1 MRPNYACTPT
11 KPFYNMD
18 SILRYVFLLLAMT
31 SFYMMYISLLNNGFF
46 NLLSHQLAT
55 RALPGESDI
64 TLLSEYTGLKA
75 LDGILESTVI
85 FFWPI
90 CQGHHVGLSLMGL
103 SFSGGMVGIW
113 MIVVAHI
120 CRTRSFMRGMVITLI
135 VGIAQQAVGPGIV
148 IPCYFALTS
157 RARLA
162 NKNLRLTGTYSTSN
176 HGLVVSM
183 TMSYIFPLVIIS
195 LPAPAMISLHFK
207 QQAIAA
213 WQGWPVYFV
222 VIMTIH
228 HLFISRGRRKEALA
242 RRQVLSVYH
251 FCFACSCLCHMAWL
265 SVFVTSKIQSLTQ
278 SRNLWYLCPYGVTF
292 PLLNQPAQGLGALEA
307 GLFTF
312 LQWDYGVAVAAT
324 MVWSTDRYIQECHRP
339 GLEIDKVRLI
349 RRLLGWILIDGP
361 SATAVR
367 LVWESEGSSYLQNPN
382 QGVKTKVNYSSEAE
396 NGSMLLVVT
405 LVILFIWFIIPNP
418 VKRSNVSV
426 PTVTLFNPY
435 LPEFLS
441 RVWFNSTAPTV
452 IYKGYRQYKDRAFR
466 LLKPDGDIIVLSN
479 KYVEELRQLPLTTL
493 NALEAVFEDH
503 VGTYTTILNDS
514 HLHTEV
520 IQKRLTPA
528 ISRLIPRIIDEL
540 DHGFD
545 VEMPECED
553 KWVLIRPYE
562 VFLRLV
568 ARAGARVFVGPEICR
583 TEKWLTAS
591 IDFTKNIF
599 MTITLLRP
607 IPSFLHP
614 IIGPMLPSSRSLDT
628 QLRYVQ
634 DELLGPEIVK
644 RRQRQASRDPDY
656 EKPDD
661 FLQWMIDL
669 TQNDK
674 EGDPSNI
681 AHRLLGLTSMA
692 VVHTSAMSI
701 THGLYDLITMPQWLE
716 PLREEIQEVMPN
728 WKSTSYSSLRFN
740 PPGELSFHRV
750 VKKDLV
756 LSDGLRLPKG
766 THICMASGPIG
777 MDTKYISDP
786 DAFDALRYVDGDK
799 AQSQFVHTSATSMH
813 FGLGRYACPGRF
825 FATFVLK
832 AILSRFL
839 VEYEFRFGP
848 DQVGRPK
855 NMLLGDK
862 IVPNTSVD
870 VYVRKRTGSRKT
882 A

>member
-1 MRPNYACTPT
+1 
-11 KPFYNMD
+11 MD
-18 SILRYVFLLLAMT
+18 SLLRYVFLLLAMT
-31 SFYMMYISLLNNGFF
+31 SFYMMYISLFNNGFF

-64 TLLSEYTGLKA
+64 ALLSEYTGLKA

-90 CQGHHVGLSLMGL
+90 SQGHHVGLSLTGL

-113 MIVVAHI
+113 MIVVVHI
-120 CRTRSFMRGMVITLI
+120 CRTRSFMRSI
-135 VGIAQQAVGPGIV
+135 V
-148 IPCYFALTS
+148 
-157 RARLA
+157 
-162 NKNLRLTGTYSTSN
+162 
-176 HGLVVSM
+176 M
-183 TMSYIFPLVIIS
+183 
-195 LPAPAMISLHFK
+195 
-207 QQAIAA
+207 
-213 WQGWPVYFV
+213 
-222 VIMTIH
+222 
-228 HLFISRGRRKEALA
+228 KEASA

-251 FCFACSCLCHMAWL
+251 FGFACSCLCHMAWL
-265 SVFVTSKIQSLTQ
+265 SVFVASKILSLTQ
-278 SRNLWYLCPYGVTF
+278 SSNLWYLCPYGVTF
-292 PLLNQPAQGLGALEA
+292 PLLNHPAQGLGALEA

-312 LQWDYGVAVAAT
+312 LQWDYGIAAVAA
-324 MVWSTDRYIQECHRP
+324 MVWSIDRYIQECHRAE
-339 GLEIDKVRLI
+339 LEIDKLRLI
-349 RRLLGWILIDGP
+349 LRLLGWILIDGP

-367 LVWESEGSSYLQNPN
+367 LIWESEGPSYLQNPN
-382 QGVKTKVNYSSEAE
+382 QGGFVY
-396 NGSMLLVVT
+396 LCFVVT
-405 LVILFIWFIIPNP
+405 IP
-418 VKRSNVSV
+418 
-426 PTVTLFNPY
+426 TM
-435 LPEFLS
+435 
-441 RVWFNSTAPTV
+441 
-452 IYKGYRQYKDRAFR
+452 QDRLAH
-466 LLKPDGDIIVLSN
+466 
-479 KYVEELRQLPLTTL
+479 
-493 NALEAVFEDH
+493 DH
-503 VGTYTTILNDS
+503 VGKYTTILNDS

-540 DHGFD
+540 DHGFA

-568 ARAGARVFVGPEICR
+568 ARAGARVFVGPELCR

-644 RRQRQASRDPDY
+644 RRQRQASGDPDY

-669 TQNDK
+669 AQNDK
-674 EGDPSNI
+674 EGDPGNI

-716 PLREEIQEVMPN
+716 PLRQEIQEIMPD
-728 WKSTSYSSLRFN
+728 WKSSSYSSLVSLRRLDSFLKESQRFN

-777 MDTKYISDP
+777 MDTKYVSDP
-786 DAFDALRYVDGDK
+786 NTFDAFRYVDGDK

-870 VYVRKRTGSRKT
+870 VYVRKRTGSRNT

>member
-1 MRPNYACTPT
+1 
-11 KPFYNMD
+11 MD
-18 SILRYVFLLLAMT
+18 SVLRYVFLLLAMT
-31 SFYMMYISLLNNGFF
+31 SFYMMYVSLFNSGFF

-55 RALPGESDI
+55 RALPGDSD
-64 TLLSEYTGLKA
+64 TALLSEYTRLKV

-85 FFWPI
+85 SFWPI
-90 CQGHHVGLSLMGL
+90 SQGHHVGLSLMGL

-113 MIVVAHI
+113 MMVVVHI
-120 CRTRSFMRGMVITLI
+120 CRTRSFMRGMVIK
-135 VGIAQQAVGPGIV
+135 GA
-148 IPCYFALTS
+148 S
-157 RARLA
+157 
-162 NKNLRLTGTYSTSN
+162 
-176 HGLVVSM
+176 
-183 TMSYIFPLVIIS
+183 
-195 LPAPAMISLHFK
+195 
-207 QQAIAA
+207 
-213 WQGWPVYFV
+213 
-222 VIMTIH
+222 
-228 HLFISRGRRKEALA
+228 A
-242 RRQVLSVYH
+242 RRQVFSVYH
-251 FCFACSCLCHMAWL
+251 FGFACSCLCHMAWL
-265 SVFVTSKIQSLTQ
+265 SVFVASKIQSLTQ
-278 SRNLWYLCPYGVTF
+278 SRNPCYLCPYGVTF
-292 PLLNQPAQGLGALEA
+292 PLLKQPAQGLGTLEA

-312 LQWDYGVAVAAT
+312 LQWDYGVAAAAT
-324 MVWSTDRYIQECHRP
+324 MVWSTDRYIQECHRA
-339 GLEIDKVRLI
+339 GLEIDKIRLI

-367 LVWESEGSSYLQNPN
+367 LVWESEGFSYLQNPN
-382 QGVKTKVNYSSEAE
+382 QGVKR
-396 NGSMLLVVT
+396 LC
-405 LVILFIWFIIPNP
+405 
-418 VKRSNVSV
+418 
-426 PTVTLFNPY
+426 
-435 LPEFLS
+435 LS
-441 RVWFNSTAPTV
+441 CFV
-452 IYKGYRQYKDRAFR
+452 
-466 LLKPDGDIIVLSN
+466 
-479 KYVEELRQLPLTTL
+479 
-493 NALEAVFEDH
+493 DH
-503 VGTYTTILNDS
+503 VGKYTTILNDS

-545 VEMPECED
+545 VEMPECGD

-614 IIGPMLPSSRSLDT
+614 IIGSMLPSSRSLDT

-634 DELLGPEIVK
+634 DELLGPEIAK
-644 RRQRQASRDPDY
+644 RRRRQASGDPDY

-669 TQNDK
+669 AQNDK

-716 PLREEIQEVMPN
+716 TLREEIQEVMPN
-728 WKSTSYSSLRFN
+728 WKSTSCSSLVALRRLDSFLKESQRFN

-786 DAFDALRYVDGDK
+786 DTFDALRYVDGDK

-825 FATFVLK
+825 FATVVLK

-839 VEYEFRFGP
+839 MEYEFRFGP

-870 VYVRKRTGSRKT
+870 VYVRKRTGSRST
-882 A
+882 V

>member
-1 MRPNYACTPT
+1 
-11 KPFYNMD
+11 MD
-18 SILRYVFLLLAMT
+18 KLTATLA
-31 SFYMMYISLLNNGFF
+31 
-46 NLLSHQLAT
+46 
-55 RALPGESDI
+55 
-64 TLLSEYTGLKA
+64 
-75 LDGILESTVI
+75 
-85 FFWPI
+85 
-90 CQGHHVGLSLMGL
+90 
-103 SFSGGMVGIW
+103 
-113 MIVVAHI
+113 
-120 CRTRSFMRGMVITLI
+120 
-135 VGIAQQAVGPGIV
+135 
-148 IPCYFALTS
+148 
-157 RARLA
+157 
-162 NKNLRLTGTYSTSN
+162 
-176 HGLVVSM
+176 
-183 TMSYIFPLVIIS
+183 
-195 LPAPAMISLHFK
+195 
-207 QQAIAA
+207 
-213 WQGWPVYFV
+213 
-222 VIMTIH
+222 
-228 HLFISRGRRKEALA
+228 
-242 RRQVLSVYH
+242 
-251 FCFACSCLCHMAWL
+251 
-265 SVFVTSKIQSLTQ
+265 
-278 SRNLWYLCPYGVTF
+278 
-292 PLLNQPAQGLGALEA
+292 
-307 GLFTF
+307 
-312 LQWDYGVAVAAT
+312 
-324 MVWSTDRYIQECHRP
+324 
-339 GLEIDKVRLI
+339 
-349 RRLLGWILIDGP
+349 
-361 SATAVR
+361 
-367 LVWESEGSSYLQNPN
+367 
-382 QGVKTKVNYSSEAE
+382 KVNYPSEVE

-405 LVILFIWFIIPNP
+405 LVILFLWFIIPSP

-441 RVWFNSTAPTV
+441 RVWFNSTAATV
-452 IYKGYRQYKDRAFR
+452 IYKGYRQHKDRAFR

-503 VGTYTTILNDS
+503 VGKYTTILNDS

-528 ISRLIPRIIDEL
+528 ISRFIPRIIDEL
-540 DHGFD
+540 DHGFA

-553 KWVLIRPYE
+553 KWALIRPYE

-644 RRQRQASRDPDY
+644 RRQRQASGDPDY

-669 TQNDK
+669 AQNDK
-674 EGDPSNI
+674 EGDPGNI

-701 THGLYDLITMPQWLE
+701 THGLYDLITMSQWLE
-716 PLREEIQEVMPN
+716 PLRQEIQEAMPD
-728 WKSTSYSSLRFN
+728 WKSSSYSSLVSLRRLDSFLKESQRFN

-756 LSDGLRLPKG
+756 FSDGLRLPKG

-777 MDTKYISDP
+777 MDTKYVSDP
-786 DAFDALRYVDGDK
+786 TTFDAFRYVDGDK

-870 VYVRKRTGSRKT
+870 VYVRKRTGSRST